1 MFWEYI
7 ILFFVLSII
16 TTIVG
21 TIYGIKMAMYYLKTV
36 IEHMAQVS
44 TGIIQYYT
52 GNKEEGREN
61 IAYGL
66 ALDFGLDEDARALLR
81 DSCELPHGSCEKC
94 KWWTCPG
101 KENEE

>member
-1 MFWEYI
+1 MFWKYFI
-7 ILFFVLSII
+7 IYSII
-16 TTIVG
+16 SAIATIA
-21 TIYGIKMAMYYLKTV
+21 GILSAKSYIKTV
-36 IEHMAQVS
+36 IKHMAQVS

-81 DSCELPHGSCEKC
+81 ETCELPNGSCDKC